1 MRRIS
6 RCGYM
11 LLPLALAIAAHAEN
25 RALLVGIGNYKTK
38 VFRGKGGRTKDT
50 SLPGIDL
57 DVGMMH
63 EAALKLGYRESQIR
77 ILHDSQ
83 ASLQGLRDN
92 IQQWLIDG
100 VGPED
105 HVLFYYSG
113 HGAQIPDQM
122 PLDEQDGLDEVLVTW
137 DFEQTD
143 NGLKQVFVDDE
154 FAVWLKKIPSKHVL
168 VMLDSCNSGTA
179 DKSLTSYT
187 KSVRARDMEGDLVPK
202 ILLYDIQ
209 PNYHKGLDTATHASY
224 TGKGEGP
231 GNYIG
236 LMAAQEN
243 EFANATKSG
252 SLLTKAVHEAV
263 MSMGDAIT
271 VEQLHQAATQA
282 IVGRSPDIQQHP
294 QLAGNLE
301 QRGIDIRAGSGIA
314 PSGPDFFTELLNW
327 ADQSQQKLTIKTDRT
342 SYKVAETMKVSVAVN
357 QDGFL
362 NIVNIGE
369 GETTA
374 TVLFP
379 NQTHTDGRVRKGQ
392 TIELPNNDKWDM
404 PATLPA
410 GASRQKVLVVAFIT
424 ASPRNFYETG
434 FGTDMLRTLNQPQA
448 REFIVRSKGGYT
460 AGKALVE
467 IQK

>member
-1 MRRIS
+1 MFRTFL
-6 RCGYM
+6 CGSL
-11 LLPLALAIAAHAEN
+11 LLPLALAVAAHAEN

-38 VFRGKGGRTKDT
+38 EFRMKGGQTKST

-57 DVGMMH
+57 DVNMMH
-63 EAALKLGYRESQIR
+63 EVALKLGFKESQIR
-77 ILHDSQ
+77 ILRDEQ
-83 ASLQGLRDN
+83 ASLDGLRQN

-100 VGPED
+100 VGPDD

-113 HGAQIPDQM
+113 HGAQIPDQP
-122 PLDEQDGLDEVLVTW
+122 PLDEDDGLDEVIVTW
-137 DFEQTD
+137 DFEQIP

-154 FAVWLKKIPSKHVL
+154 FAVWLKKIPSKNVII
-168 VMLDSCNSGTA
+168 MLDSCNSGTA

-187 KSVRARDMEGDLVPK
+187 KGVRARDMEGDLVPK
-202 ILLYDIQ
+202 ILLYDVQ
-209 PNYHKGLDTATHASY
+209 PNYHKGMGTTTHASF
-224 TGKGEGP
+224 TGKSEETS
-231 GNYIG
+231 NYIG

-294 QLAGNLE
+294 QLAGNLDH
-301 QRGIDIRAGSGIA
+301 RGIDIRLGNGA
-314 PSGPDFFTELLNW
+314 PAPASDFFSELERW
-327 ADQSQQKLTIKTDRT
+327 ADNSQQKLTIATDKP
-342 SYKVAETMKVSVAVN
+342 SYKVEESMKISLQVS
-357 QDGFL
+357 QDGYL

-369 GETTA
+369 GEGTA

-379 NQTHTDGRVRKGQ
+379 NQTHTDGRVHKGQ

-404 PATLPA
+404 PASLPA

-424 ASPRNFYETG
+424 QTPRNFYETG
-434 FGTDMLRTLNQPQA
+434 FGSDLLRTLNQPQA
-448 REFIVRSKGGYT
+448 KEFIVRSKGGYS
-460 AGKALVE
+460 AGKVVVE